1 MPIGESCVLL
11 SGEVTQMC
19 MLSVV
24 FCETLEITLMRIS
37 IDKYHLSASE
47 DVIAGDW
54 IGMCTLEQWSCSR
67 RWTLSA
73 DNPQVKQTQSTKSC
87 KDVGSLVHPS
97 TLMPAVPYAS
107 PSERTFQ
114 LYSVVY
120 YFLWCRV
127 FTACFVA
134 FISSPTFSVELVS

>member
-47 DVIAGDW
+47 DVIAGD
-54 IGMCTLEQWSCSR
+54 
-67 RWTLSA
+67 
-73 DNPQVKQTQSTKSC
+73 
-87 KDVGSLVHPS
+87 
-97 TLMPAVPYAS
+97 
-107 PSERTFQ
+107 
-114 LYSVVY
+114 
-120 YFLWCRV
+120 
-127 FTACFVA
+127 
-134 FISSPTFSVELVS
+134 